1 MSESNHDTTR
11 LAPAL
16 STKRRMSSTTDEAL
30 AAEIHRDD
38 LDVTEMGYVVELQDR
53 PFSVLNIFA
62 IGFTICNSAIAVIV
76 SLATGMGSGG
86 PITYVYSQL
95 FIYVMSLCVAV
106 SLGELASAY
115 PNAGGQYYF
124 AAQLAP
130 ANIRSTVSF
139 IVGIVG
145 WIASVFTAASVVLV
159 IPQMAI
165 GMLIYSNP
173 DMVSKPWM
181 VFVGFQATNL
191 FVFGFNCFS
200 RILPM
205 MSRLVLC
212 MSLCTI
218 IIVFVSILSAS
229 PRYQSASFVFTDFVN
244 ITGWNGGIALLTG
257 AIGVNWGF
265 SCLDAVTHLAEEIPD
280 PRRNVPKALLGTV
293 IVGMCTAFPISLA
306 ILFCIQDINA
316 VITTPTLVPSIEL
329 FNQAFSGN
337 RAAVI
342 GLESL
347 VLISTL
353 GSLWGVHTW
362 QSRLAWSFAR
372 DHGLPFSRWIG
383 HISPSPFDVP
393 IYAHA
398 WSCFWVGILGCLYL
412 ASTVAFN
419 SFVGGAILMQYM
431 TYSICVIL
439 LLLKGRSNFQHG
451 PFWMPRLGP
460 IANVVT
466 VCWTVST
473 TIFYCFPPYLPVTL
487 NTMNYVSVVI
497 VGIFAVV
504 GLWYVGFARKTYTP
518 PVKLA

>member
-1 MSESNHDTTR
+1 MLSPTESLDKMR
-11 LAPAL
+11 AA
-16 STKRRMSSTTDEAL
+16 STADEELVAQ
-30 AAEIHRDD
+30 IRHDD

-53 PFSVLNIFA
+53 NFTVINIFA

-95 FIYVMSLCVAV
+95 FIYLMSICVAV

-115 PNAGGQYYF
+115 PNAGGQYYY
-124 AAQLAP
+124 ADQLAP
-130 ANIRSTVSF
+130 ASIRSTVSF
-139 IVGIVG
+139 IVGIVS

-165 GMLIYSNP
+165 GMLILSNP
-173 DMVSKPWM
+173 GMVSKPWM

-212 MSLCTI
+212 MSLSTI
-218 IIVFVSILSAS
+218 IIVFVSILAAS
-229 PRYQSASFVFTDFVN
+229 PSYQSASFVFTDFVN
-244 ITGWNGGIALLTG
+244 VSGWNGGIALLTG
-257 AIGVNWGF
+257 AVGVNWGF

-280 PRRNVPKALLGTV
+280 PRRNVPKALIGTV
-293 IVGMCTAFPISLA
+293 VVGMITAFPISLA
-306 ILFCIQDINA
+306 ILFCIQDIDA
-316 VITTPTLVPSIEL
+316 VIATPTLVPSIEL

-337 RAAVI
+337 HAAVI
-342 GLESL
+342 GLQSL

-383 HISPSPFDVP
+383 HISPSPYDVP
-393 IYAHA
+393 LYAHA
-398 WSCFWVGILGCLYL
+398 WSAFWVGVLGCLYL
-412 ASTVAFN
+412 GSTVAFN
-419 SFVGGAILMQYM
+419 SFVGGAILMQYI
-431 TYSICVIL
+431 TYSICVVL
-439 LLLKGRSNFQHG
+439 LLMKGRSKFQHG
-451 PFWMPRLGP
+451 PFWLKRFGP

-466 VCWTVST
+466 IAWTVNT

-497 VGIFAVV
+497 VGIFTIVA
-504 GLWYVGFARKTYTP
+504 LWYVFFARRYYTP
-518 PVKLA
+518 PTKLA